1 MVVHKAPPV
10 PPSVSEGPADLT
22 TVSEPAPLAVEIRGV
37 TKAFGPIVAL
47 NNVSFTLRRGEIHAL
62 VGHNGAGKSTLVKT
76 LAGVVSPDQGEILV
90 EGTPVSL
97 TSARHAQAAG
107 IAVVEQELSLVPAL
121 TVLENILLGRVGG
134 GLGSGGD
141 DRRQVQALLTRLGLD
156 DVGPDTVVEDLS
168 MAERQLVEI
177 ARALSRNARI
187 LILDEPTATLG
198 EREIKR
204 VFAGVRELASAGSS
218 VIFVS
223 HRLGEVLDLC
233 SRVTVLRDGRMIAS
247 QPAAEMD
254 RQSIVELMLGKI
266 AERSKVER
274 RGAKTREGL
283 VVIEQLSVPGHV
295 TDFELRVSGGEI
307 IAIAGQVGSGASE
320 VLRALAGLAPD
331 ARGQVSIAG
340 RAMRLGAPQWS
351 IEAGAVFA
359 SNDRKSEGLFL
370 RQSVARNLLATRLRA
385 VSNGGVVNRGLSAAL
400 AQRLAG
406 LIGFDRKRL
415 GAAAETLSGGNQQ
428 KVFLGRCLEK
438 ENVILLLFDEPTR
451 GVDVGG
457 RADIHNLIRHAA
469 STGVCVIFASTELD
483 EIVDLADTVVT
494 MFAGRITRIGRRED
508 MTTADILAE
517 MTHGEAKKTAA

>member
-1 MVVHKAPPV
+1 MP
-10 PPSVSEGPADLT
+10 GT
-22 TVSEPAPLAVEIRGV
+22 PLALEVRSV

-47 NNVSFTLRRGEIHAL
+47 SSVSFTLQRGEIHAL

-90 EGTPVSL
+90 DGTPVTL
-97 TSARHAQAAG
+97 TNARQAQAAG

-121 TVLENILLGRVGG
+121 TVLENILLGRVGANFR
-134 GLGSGGD
+134 SRAD
-141 DRRQVQALLTRLGLD
+141 DRRQVQDLLTRLGLN
-156 DVGPDTVVEDLS
+156 DVRPDTMVEDLS

-198 EREIKR
+198 EREIER
-204 VFAGVRELASAGSS
+204 VFAGVRELANAGSS

-247 QPAAEMD
+247 EPAAEMN
-254 RQSIVELMLGKI
+254 RQSIVELMLGKV
-266 AERSKVER
+266 AERSAVER
-274 RGAKTREGL
+274 RDIKAREGL
-283 VVIEQLSVPGHV
+283 VVIDQLSVPGHV
-295 TDFELRVSGGEI
+295 GDFGLRASGGEI
-307 IAIAGQVGSGASE
+307 VAIAGQVGSGASE
-320 VLRALAGLAPD
+320 VLRALAGLMPD
-331 ARGQVSIAG
+331 TRGHVSIAG
-340 RAMRLGAPQWS
+340 RPMRLGAPQRS
-351 IEAGAVFA
+351 IRAGAVFA

-370 RQSVARNLLATRLRA
+370 HQSVARNLLATRLKT
-385 VSNGGVVNRGLSAAL
+385 VSRGGVVNRSLSATL

-428 KVFLGRCLEK
+428 KIFLGRCLEK
-438 ENVILLLFDEPTR
+438 ENVTLLLFDEPTR

-469 STGVCVIFASTELD
+469 STGACVIFASTELD

-517 MTHGEAKKTAA
+517 MTHGEAKKAAA

>member
-1 MVVHKAPPV
+1 MSIMPDGPV
-10 PPSVSEGPADLT
+10 ALEVRS
-22 TVSEPAPLAVEIRGV
+22 I
-37 TKAFGPIVAL
+37 TKTFGPILAL
-47 NNVSFTLRRGEIHAL
+47 DSVSLILRRGEIHAL

-76 LAGVVSPDQGEILV
+76 LAGVVSPDRGEILV
-90 EGTPVSL
+90 EGEPVTL
-97 TSARHAQAAG
+97 TSPRQAQAAG

-134 GLGSGGD
+134 GPGSRGD

-168 MAERQLVEI
+168 VAERQLVEI

-198 EREIKR
+198 EHEIRR
-204 VFAGVRELASAGSS
+204 VFAGVRELAGAGSG

-233 SRVTVLRDGRMIAS
+233 ARVTVLRDGRMIAS
-247 QPAAEMD
+247 RPAADMD
-254 RQSIVELMLGKI
+254 RQSIVDLMLGRV
-266 AERSKVER
+266 AERSKVSR
-274 RGAKTREGL
+274 RGAVHRE
-283 VVIEQLSVPGHV
+283 GHV
-295 TDFELRVSGGEI
+295 TIDQLLVPGYVTDFGLRAGCGEI
-307 IAIAGQVGSGASE
+307 VAIAGQVGSGASE
-320 VLRALAGLAPD
+320 VLRALAGLVPD
-331 ARGQVSIAG
+331 ARGHVSVAG
-340 RAMRLGAPQWS
+340 RAMRLGAPQRS
-351 IEAGAVFA
+351 IRAGAVFA

-370 RQSVARNLLATRLRA
+370 RQSITRNLLATRLKA
-385 VSNGGVVNRGLSAAL
+385 VSYGGIINRRAAAAM

-406 LIGFDRKRL
+406 LIGLDRKRL
-415 GAAAETLSGGNQQ
+415 GVAAETFSGGNQQ

-438 ENVILLLFDEPTR
+438 EGTALLLFDEPTR

-457 RADIHNLIRHAA
+457 RADIHDLVRHVA
-469 STGVCVIFASTELD
+469 STGACVIFASTELD

-508 MTTADILAE
+508 MTTADILAG
-517 MTHGEAKKTAA
+517 MTHGGEARRGVA

>member
-1 MVVHKAPPV
+1 MP
-10 PPSVSEGPADLT
+10 GT
-22 TVSEPAPLAVEIRGV
+22 PLALEVRSV

-47 NNVSFTLRRGEIHAL
+47 SSVSFTLQRGEIHAL

-90 EGTPVSL
+90 DGTPVTL
-97 TSARHAQAAG
+97 TNARHAQAVG

-121 TVLENILLGRVGG
+121 TVLENILLGRVGANFR
-134 GLGSGGD
+134 SRAD
-141 DRRQVQALLTRLGLD
+141 DRRQVQGLLTRLGLN
-156 DVGPDTVVEDLS
+156 DVRPDTMVEDLS

-198 EREIKR
+198 EREIER

-247 QPAAEMD
+247 QPAAEMN
-254 RQSIVELMLGKI
+254 RQSIVELMLGKV
-266 AERSKVER
+266 AERSAVER
-274 RGAKTREGL
+274 RDNKPREGL
-283 VVIEQLSVPGHV
+283 VVIDQLSVPGHV
-295 TDFELRVSGGEI
+295 RDFGLRASGGEI
-307 IAIAGQVGSGASE
+307 IAIAGQVGSGTSE
-320 VLRALAGLAPD
+320 VLRALAGLMPD
-331 ARGQVSIAG
+331 ARGHVSIDG
-340 RAMRLGAPQWS
+340 RPMRLGAPQRS
-351 IEAGAVFA
+351 IRAGAVFA

-370 RQSVARNLLATRLRA
+370 HQSVARNLLATRLKTVCR
-385 VSNGGVVNRGLSAAL
+385 GGVVNRSLSARL

-415 GAAAETLSGGNQQ
+415 GTAAETLSGGNQQ

-438 ENVILLLFDEPTR
+438 ESVTLLLFDEPTR

-469 STGVCVIFASTELD
+469 STGACVIFASTELD

-494 MFAGRITRIGRRED
+494 MFAGRITRIARRED
-508 MTTADILAE
+508 MTATDILAE
-517 MTHGEAKKTAA
+517 MTHGEAKKAAA

>member
-1 MVVHKAPPV
+1 M
-10 PPSVSEGPADLT
+10 SDT
-22 TVSEPAPLAVEIRGV
+22 PLVLEVRSV

-76 LAGVVSPDQGEILV
+76 LAGVVSPDQGEILI
-90 EGTPVSL
+90 EGTPVTLS
-97 TSARHAQAAG
+97 SARQAQAVG
-107 IAVVEQELSLVPAL
+107 VAVVEQELSLVPAL
-121 TVLENILLGRVGG
+121 TVLENILLGRVGA
-134 GLGSGGD
+134 SFRSRTEN
-141 DRRQVQALLTRLGLD
+141 RRQIQALLTRLGLS

-198 EREIKR
+198 EREIER

-247 QPAAEMD
+247 EPAAGMD
-254 RQSIVELMLGKI
+254 RQRIVELMLGKV

-274 RGAKTREGL
+274 REATAREGL
-283 VVIEQLSVPGHV
+283 VVIDQLSAPGHV
-295 TDFELRVSGGEI
+295 TDFGLRLNGGEI
-307 IAIAGQVGSGASE
+307 VAIAGQVGSGASE
-320 VLRALAGLAPD
+320 VLRALAGLVPN

-340 RAMRLGAPQWS
+340 RAMRLGAPQRS
-351 IEAGAVFA
+351 INAGAVFA

-370 RQSVARNLLATRLRA
+370 RQSVARNLLATRLKA
-385 VSNGGVVNRGLSAAL
+385 VSQGGVVNRGRSATL

-438 ENVILLLFDEPTR
+438 EGVALLMFDEPTR

-469 STGVCVIFASTELD
+469 STGACVIFASTELD

-494 MFAGRITRIGRRED
+494 MFAGRITRIARRED
-508 MTTADILAE
+508 MTAADILAE
-517 MTHGEAKKTAA
+517 MTHGRAKQAAA